1 MLSEHCISQMK
12 FLFLK
17 YVPIK
22 YVPNK
27 VAWCSVGPMSCQPC
41 VCCHRV
47 LSASCLFFLF
57 LLVCLFY
64 LVQCSACTVL
74 PQRPGGITVI
84 QSSYLMV
91 SSRNNNFLTCT
102 NGNVGFMSVGFVS
115 VGLMSKSHA
124 QLTPNCSMN
133 LRNRRFF

>member
-27 VAWCSVGPMSCQPC
+27 VAWCSVGLVYVAIVSCRL
-41 VCCHRV
+41 RV
-47 LSASCLFFLF
+47 FFF
-57 LLVCLFY
+57 FFLVCLFY
-64 LVQCSACTVL
+64 LVQCSACAVL

-115 VGLMSKSHA
+115 VGLMSKYHA
-124 QLTPNCSMN
+124 QLTPNRSMN
-133 LRNRRFF
+133 LRNRRFFRLL